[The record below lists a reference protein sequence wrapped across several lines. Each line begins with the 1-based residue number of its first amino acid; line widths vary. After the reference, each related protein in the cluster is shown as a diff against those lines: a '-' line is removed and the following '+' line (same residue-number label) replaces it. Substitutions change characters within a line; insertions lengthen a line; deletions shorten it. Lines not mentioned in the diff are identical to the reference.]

1 MKFKESSLITILL
14 IVTIP
19 IIILIETETAPSVKE
34 IFTYLFVYIPILYF
48 VVKFS
53 VFLTNKLVFGV
64 KLLFKKATTKKI

>member
-1 MKFKESSLITILL
+1 VKFKESSLITILL

-19 IIILIETETAPSVKE
+19 IVILIETESAPTLKE

-53 VFLTNKLVFGV
+53 VFLTDKLVLGV